1 MHVVGSRYRAVGRA
15 ERSLILNEFVQLTG
29 YHRKH
34 ALRLLRLAPKLAG
47 GRRGRRPTYGDEVRS
62 ALLVLW
68 NLSDRLCS
76 KRLKPMAP
84 LLLPAAIRHVRG

>member
-1 MHVVGSRYRAVGRA
+1 MVGSRYRAVGRA